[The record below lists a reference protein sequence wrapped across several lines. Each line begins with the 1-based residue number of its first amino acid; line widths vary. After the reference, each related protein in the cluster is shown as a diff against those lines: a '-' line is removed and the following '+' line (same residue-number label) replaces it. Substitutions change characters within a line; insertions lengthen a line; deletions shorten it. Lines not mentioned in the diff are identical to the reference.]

1 MRYRTE
7 HTDLL
12 PDRVQRRV
20 LLRGL
25 CIAGG
30 AALFPSFACNQT
42 SRRYGC
48 PQVAGRQ
55 VRWLVPFSPGG
66 GYDIYSRLIQRFY
79 EEKLGATIVV
89 ENMPGAGGTVCANTL
104 SQSKPDG
111 LTLGFFNA
119 PGLLAASMTEGSGVP
134 NPATDMTVLGRV
146 VRSRFVW
153 IVPAGSR
160 LRTLEDVLLESQKRP
175 MVFAASE
182 VGSTS
187 FIGAVVASALLG
199 MKVEFVSGYGGS
211 RETLLGLLRGE
222 ADLMSATFES
232 LLNQIE
238 SGDVTPIL
246 QLDDERVAAHPSL
259 EGVAFLCGDSG
270 LAARRAAQEG
280 RAQEPVIADA
290 RLLADFLGAG
300 LVVVAPPGLERS
312 LFECLEERLHEALT
326 DSGFQAA
333 AGEARR
339 SLDVARAVEAQREIE
354 SAASEVT
361 RFIPAIQESINKLR
375 KR

>member
-1 MRYRTE
+1 
-7 HTDLL
+7 LS
-12 PDRVQRRV
+12 
-20 LLRGL
+20 
-25 CIAGG
+25 AAAG
-30 AALFPSFACNQT
+30 AALFPTFACDQT
-42 SRRYGC
+42 NRRHGC

-55 VRWLVPFSPGG
+55 IRWLVPFSPGG
-66 GYDIYSRLIQRFY
+66 GYDIYSRMIQRFY
-79 EEKLGATIVV
+79 EEKLGASIVV

-104 SQSKPDG
+104 SRSKPDG

-119 PGLLAASMTEGSGVP
+119 PGLLAASMTEGSSVP

-153 IVPAGSR
+153 IASSSSR
-160 LRTLEDVLLESQKRP
+160 FRTIEDVLVESRKRP
-175 MVFAASE
+175 IAFAASE

-187 FIGAVVASALLG
+187 FIGAVVGASLLQ
-199 MKVEFVSGYGGS
+199 MRIEFVSGYGGS

-238 SGDVTPIL
+238 SGDVTPVL
-246 QLDDERVAAHPSL
+246 QLDDERLAAHPSL

-280 RAQEPVIADA
+280 REVEPITADA
-290 RLLADFLGAG
+290 RLLAGFLGTG
-300 LVVVAPPGLERS
+300 LVVVAPPGLEKS
-312 LFECLEERLHEALT
+312 LFECLEEKLHEALT
-326 DSGFQAA
+326 DSVFQAA

-339 SLDVARAVEAQREIE
+339 SLDVARASEAQREIE
-354 SAASEVT
+354 GAASEVQ
-361 RFIPAIQESINKLR
+361 RFIPAIQESINNLR
-375 KR
+375 RR